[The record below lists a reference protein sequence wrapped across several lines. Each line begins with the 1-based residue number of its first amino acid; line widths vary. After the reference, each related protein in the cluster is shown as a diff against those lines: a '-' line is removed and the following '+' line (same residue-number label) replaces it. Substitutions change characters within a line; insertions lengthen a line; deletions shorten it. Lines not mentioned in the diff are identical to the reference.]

1 MVAVGSLVKIWVNFP
16 EDFVAM
22 ESLSNRFEQ
31 FFGRGWREVMVG
43 GDRPFAY
50 HLGWEAYFAL
60 AGLSKRDGPTLSTL
74 VTDFKGQGIET
85 YNIIIG

>member
-16 EDFVAM
+16 EDFVDM

-60 AGLSKRDGPTLSTL
+60 AGLCKRDGTLSTL
-74 VTDFKGQGIET
+74 ITDFKGQGIET